1 MVVSENCCIFAVE
14 IRNKKF
20 NHLKVKIM
28 NNTENN
34 IQSKGNAII
43 KALQELN
50 FEERGHQIKNYL
62 DEYPSEIAVTNIN
75 TPSIADCKAIAERF
89 DVEFYTELSFGM
101 GIFEID

>member
-43 KALQELN
+43 NALQELN
-50 FEERGHQIKNYL
+50 FEGRGHQIKNYL
-62 DEYPSEIAVTNIN
+62 DEFPSEIAVTNIN
-75 TPSIADCKAIAERF
+75 TPSIADCKAIAEKF
-89 DVEFYTELSFGM
+89 DVEFYTEFSFGL

>member
-34 IQSKGNAII
+34 KSKGNAII
-43 KALQELN
+43 NALRELN
-50 FEERGHQIKNYL
+50 FEGRGHQIKNYL
-62 DEYPSEIAVTNIN
+62 EDYPSEIAVTNIN
-75 TPSIADCKAIAERF
+75 APSIADCKAIAERF
-89 DVEFYTELSFGM
+89 DVEFYTDFGL

>member
-1 MVVSENCCIFAVE
+1 
-14 IRNKKF
+14 
-20 NHLKVKIM
+20 M
-28 NNTENN
+28 NNYFECEEND

-75 TPSIADCKAIAERF
+75 TPSIADCKQIAEKF
-89 DVEFYTELSFGM
+89 DVEFYTDFGL

>member
-75 TPSIADCKAIAERF
+75 TPSIADCKAIADKF
-89 DVEFYTELSFGM
+89 DVEFYTDFGM

>member
-1 MVVSENCCIFAVE
+1 MVVSENCCIFASE

-50 FEERGHQIKNYL
+50 FEGRGHQIKNYL
-62 DEYPSEIAVTNIN
+62 DEFPSEIAVTNIN
-75 TPSIADCKAIAERF
+75 APSIADCKAIAERF
-89 DVEFYTELSFGM
+89 DVEFYTDFGM

>member
-1 MVVSENCCIFAVE
+1 
-14 IRNKKF
+14 
-20 NHLKVKIM
+20 M
-28 NNTENN
+28 NNDFKCEENN
-34 IQSKGNAII
+34 NQSKGNAII

-75 TPSIADCKAIAERF
+75 VPSIADCKAIADRF
-89 DVEFYTELSFGM
+89 NVEFYTDFGM

>member
-1 MVVSENCCIFAVE
+1 MVVSENCCIFASE

-28 NNTENN
+28 NNTE
-34 IQSKGNAII
+34 SKGNAII

-50 FEERGHQIKNYL
+50 FEGRGHKVMNYL
-62 DEYPSEIAVTNIN
+62 DEFPSEIAVTNIN
-75 TPSIADCKAIAERF
+75 TPSIADCKQIAEKF
-89 DVEFYTELSFGM
+89 DVEFYTDFGL

>member
-1 MVVSENCCIFAVE
+1 
-14 IRNKKF
+14 
-20 NHLKVKIM
+20 M
-28 NNTENN
+28 NNTE
-34 IQSKGNAII
+34 SKGNAII

>member
-43 KALQELN
+43 NALKELN
-50 FEERGHQIKNYL
+50 FEGRGHQIKNYL
-62 DEYPSEIAVTNIN
+62 DEFPSEIAVTNIN
-75 TPSIADCKAIAERF
+75 TPSIADCKAIADKF
-89 DVEFYTELSFGM
+89 DVEFYTEFSFGL

>member
-50 FEERGHQIKNYL
+50 FEGRGHQIKNYL
-62 DEYPSEIAVTNIN
+62 DEFPSEIAVTNIN
-75 TPSIADCKAIAERF
+75 APSIADCKAIAERF
-89 DVEFYTELSFGM
+89 DVEFYTEFSFGL

>member
-1 MVVSENCCIFAVE
+1 MVVSENCCIFASE
-14 IRNKKF
+14 IRNKMF

-28 NNTENN
+28 NNTEND

-43 KALQELN
+43 KALRELN
-50 FEERGHQIKNYL
+50 FEGRGHQIKNYL
-62 DEYPSEIAVTNIN
+62 DDYPSEIAVTNIN

-89 DVEFYTELSFGM
+89 DVEFYTDFGL

>member
-1 MVVSENCCIFAVE
+1 MNKEND
-14 IRNKKF
+14 
-20 NHLKVKIM
+20 
-28 NNTENN
+28 

-62 DEYPSEIAVTNIN
+62 EDYPSEIAVTNIN
-75 TPSIADCKAIAERF
+75 VPSIADCKEIADRF
-89 DVEFYTELSFGM
+89 NVEFYTDFGM

>member
-28 NNTENN
+28 NNTE
-34 IQSKGNAII
+34 SKGNAII

-50 FEERGHQIKNYL
+50 FEGRGHQIKNYL
-62 DEYPSEIAVTNIN
+62 DEFPSEIAVTNIN
-75 TPSIADCKAIAERF
+75 TPSIADCKQIAEKF
-89 DVEFYTELSFGM
+89 DVEFYTEFSFGL

>member
-1 MVVSENCCIFAVE
+1 
-14 IRNKKF
+14 
-20 NHLKVKIM
+20 M
-28 NNTENN
+28 NNYFECEEND

-50 FEERGHQIKNYL
+50 FEEKGHQIKNYL

-75 TPSIADCKAIAERF
+75 APLIADCQAIAERF
-89 DVEFYTELSFGM
+89 NVEFYTDFGL

>member
-1 MVVSENCCIFAVE
+1 
-14 IRNKKF
+14 
-20 NHLKVKIM
+20 M

-50 FEERGHQIKNYL
+50 FEGRGHQIKNYL
-62 DEYPSEIAVTNIN
+62 EDYPSEIAVTNIN

-89 DVEFYTELSFGM
+89 DVEFYTEFSFGL

>member
-1 MVVSENCCIFAVE
+1 MVVSENCRIFAVE

-28 NNTENN
+28 NNTE
-34 IQSKGNAII
+34 SKGNAII

-50 FEERGHQIKNYL
+50 FEGRGHKVMNYL
-62 DEYPSEIAVTNIN
+62 DEFPSEIAVTNIN
-75 TPSIADCKAIAERF
+75 VPSIADCKQIAEKF
-89 DVEFYTELSFGM
+89 DVEFYTDFGL

>member
-14 IRNKKF
+14 IKNKKF

-50 FEERGHQIKNYL
+50 FEGRGHQIKNYL
-62 DEYPSEIAVTNIN
+62 DEFPSEIAVTNIN

-89 DVEFYTELSFGM
+89 DVEFYTDFGL

>member
-20 NHLKVKIM
+20 KHLKVKIM

-43 KALQELN
+43 NALQELN
-50 FEERGHQIKNYL
+50 FEGRGHQIKNYL

-75 TPSIADCKAIAERF
+75 VPSIADCKEIAERF
-89 DVEFYTELSFGM
+89 DVEFYTDFGM

>member
-1 MVVSENCCIFAVE
+1 MVVSENCRIFAVE

-28 NNTENN
+28 NNTE
-34 IQSKGNAII
+34 SKGNAII

-50 FEERGHQIKNYL
+50 FEGRGHKVMNYL
-62 DEYPSEIAVTNIN
+62 DEFPSEIAVTNIN
-75 TPSIADCKAIAERF
+75 VPSIADCKAIADKF
-89 DVEFYTELSFGM
+89 DVEFYTDFGM

>member
-50 FEERGHQIKNYL
+50 FEGRGHQIKNYL
-62 DEYPSEIAVTNIN
+62 EDYPSEIAVTNIN

-89 DVEFYTELSFGM
+89 DVEFYTEFSFGL

>member
-34 IQSKGNAII
+34 KSKGNAII
-43 KALQELN
+43 NALRELN
-50 FEERGHQIKNYL
+50 FEGRGHQIKNYL
-62 DEYPSEIAVTNIN
+62 EDYPSEIAVTNIN
-75 TPSIADCKAIAERF
+75 VPSIADCKAIAERF
-89 DVEFYTELSFGM
+89 DVEFYTDFGL

>member
-14 IRNKKF
+14 IKNKKF

-50 FEERGHQIKNYL
+50 FEGRGHQIKNYL
-62 DEYPSEIAVTNIN
+62 DDYPSEIAVTNIN
-75 TPSIADCKAIAERF
+75 VPSIADCKAIAERF
-89 DVEFYTELSFGM
+89 DVEFYTDFGL
-101 GIFEID
+101 GIFEVD